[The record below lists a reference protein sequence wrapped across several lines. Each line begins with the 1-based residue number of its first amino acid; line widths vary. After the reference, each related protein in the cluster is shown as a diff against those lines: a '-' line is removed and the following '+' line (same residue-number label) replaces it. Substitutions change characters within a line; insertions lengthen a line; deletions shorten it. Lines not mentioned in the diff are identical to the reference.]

1 MKKIKSIL
9 ITAVT
14 TLFMPIS
21 HVVIAEEIKPQEV
34 IKNPNVYT
42 EDEILRQPR
51 LLENAIVSFIYE
63 QNDNLEELLNLYK
76 RSHSQDPYLI
86 LWAEAK
92 ILMKKRE
99 YQEAINKLEKFIKK
113 YDNPTAKF
121 DLAILYLLNKRYN
134 ESEKVF
140 NDLLLLTHNEQEKK
154 ILNDYIK
161 HIEKGKEVK
170 FDMGFSFKRDSN
182 ITKITDKRTYEGR
195 YDNIRKKDV
204 GLSYSPSM
212 RKKYFFDSGLFSE
225 FDIDVY
231 GINYRKEERFNQF
244 STRIGNKFGF
254 EDYSNYLYFKPFYMK
269 AFYGGGSGSS
279 KDASLKPYYDAIG
292 FNLFKLSSLNDNFKY
307 TIFYENR
314 NDYYNK
320 RKELNGDVNFVSSSL
335 IFIPFNDL
343 YMSLSGSYGI
353 TDRKSKEDSH
363 HDKGAGLLIRK
374 LFLDD
379 YLVELSYRR
388 MKTNYQGNTSIRI
401 MPGINPDDP
410 NTWLPGYIYKFKRKD
425 VTDSI
430 SLSLSN
436 ENINL
441 FGIYPTLTF
450 SYIKNKSTHSL
461 YSYNEKDIFVDFRS
475 NF

>member
-1 MKKIKSIL
+1 MKKIKAIL

-21 HVVIAEEIKPQEV
+21 HVVIAEETKPQEV

-63 QNDNLEELLNLYK
+63 QNDNLEKLLNLYK

-99 YQEAINKLEKFIKK
+99 YQEAINKLEQFVKK

-140 NDLLLLTHNEQEKK
+140 NDLLLLTRNEQEKK

-161 HIEKGKEVK
+161 YIEKRKEVK

-182 ITKITDKRTYEGR
+182 ITRITDKGTYGLH
-195 YDNIRKKDV
+195 YDNKRKKDV
-204 GLSYSPSM
+204 GFSYSPSM
-212 RKKYFFDSGLFSE
+212 SKKYFFDSGLFSE

-231 GINYRKEERFNQF
+231 GINYLKEKRFNQLH
-244 STRIGNKFGF
+244 TRIGNKFGF

-269 AFYGGGSGSS
+269 AFYGGGGAS

-314 NDYYNK
+314 NDYYSK

-353 TDRKSKEDSH
+353 TDRKSKLDSH
-363 HDKGAGLLIRK
+363 HDKGAGFLIRK

-388 MKTNYQGNTSIRI
+388 MITNYQGNNRFDI
-401 MPGINPDDP
+401 INPNP
-410 NTWLPGYIYKFKRKD
+410 PYNINNPKFFIHKFKRKD

-430 SLSLSN
+430 SISLSN

-450 SYIKNKSTHSL
+450 SYIKNKSNHSL